1 MSGTKV
7 SIKYGFGKPQTG
19 SLKKAELA
27 IDLEELSLWTV
38 ESDYGEPVRVAH
50 DTTDIEIDLDGLNHD
65 AVLKS
70 VTTLQSIVGAISAK
84 SFDGDGSRITGIITD
99 QLADVNSAGAVRDD
113 LLIYNGSGWEA
124 TNFAFIETKLRF
136 QGAINATTTYPSTV
150 KDGDLYVNNTAGN
163 VSSSYTGIAGTPIIP
178 GNFIGYA
185 SSKGRWYLLGDLAS
199 SAVTNVG
206 AGTGIDV
213 DDRKATEPV
222 VSIDRAEVDF
232 WYEASFTKNTA
243 FNKAFG
249 TGAGQVA
256 EGNHLHSQYL
266 TSSTQAVKSVNG
278 KTGTVVLTYT
288 DVGAQVAG
296 SYAAA
301 NHNHS
306 GVYAPATH
314 SHNYSP
320 LGHTHSEYALTS
332 HTHSYAPSSHG
343 HSISQITG
351 GTSGGT
357 AGFNF
362 NSAVD
367 CKKSLTVSGGALTT
381 SQYISAGG
389 YIKGTEIRGTG
400 DVIAY
405 YSSDNRLKDNM
416 RDIENVLDKVCQIR
430 SIEFE
435 WNDNQTTYEGTD
447 VGVSAQSVQAVFPSL
462 VKEREL
468 DGYLGVRYEKLV
480 GPAIGAISELRDMVT
495 ELQAEV
501 AALKSKLG
509 DQ

>member
-27 IDLEELSLWTV
+27 IDLQELSLWTA
-38 ESDYGEPVRVAH
+38 ESDGSEPVRVAH
-50 DTTDIEIDLDGLNHD
+50 DTTDIEVDLDGLNRD

-113 LLIYNGSGWEA
+113 LLIYNGTGWEA
-124 TNFAFIETKLRF
+124 TDFAFIETKLRF
-136 QGAINATTTYPSTV
+136 QGAINATTTYPADV
-150 KDGDLYVNNTAGN
+150 ADGDLYVNNTNGT
-163 VSSSYTGIAGTPIIP
+163 VSSSYTGIAGTPIIA

-185 SSKGRWYLLGDLAS
+185 SSKSRWYLLGDLAS
-199 SAVTNVG
+199 SAVTNIG

-213 DDRKATEPV
+213 DDSKATEPV
-222 VSIDRAEVDF
+222 VSIDRASTDV

-301 NHNHS
+301 SH
-306 GVYAPATH
+306 TH
-314 SHNYSP
+314 SYSP
-320 LGHTHSEYALTS
+320 LGHTHSEYAPVS
-332 HTHSYAPSSHG
+332 HTHSYAPTSHT
-343 HSISQITG
+343 HAISQISG
-351 GTSGGT
+351 GTS
-357 AGFNF
+357 AGSAAFYF

-416 RDIENVLDKVCQIR
+416 RDIESVLDKVCQIR

-468 DGYLGVRYEKLV
+468 DGYLGVRYEKLA
-480 GPAIGAISELRDMVT
+480 GPVIGAISELRDMVT
-495 ELQAEV
+495 ALQSEV
-501 AALKSKLG
+501 AELKSKLG

>member
-27 IDLEELSLWTV
+27 IDLQELSLWTA
-38 ESDYGEPVRVAH
+38 ESDGSEPVRVAH
-50 DTTDIEIDLDGLNHD
+50 DTTDIEVDLDGLNRD

-70 VTTLQSIVGAISAK
+70 VTALQSIVGAISAA
-84 SFDGDGSRITGIITD
+84 SFTGDGSRITGIVTD

-136 QGAINATTTYPSTV
+136 QGAINATATYPTSV
-150 KDGDLYVNNTAGN
+150 ADGDLYVNNTNGTVA
-163 VSSSYTGIAGTPIIP
+163 SSYTGIAGTPIIE

-199 SAVTNVG
+199 SAVTNIG

-222 VSIDRAEVDF
+222 VSIDRAETDV

-249 TGAGQVA
+249 TGANQVA

-301 NHNHS
+301 SH
-306 GVYAPATH
+306 TH
-314 SHNYSP
+314 SYSP
-320 LGHTHSEYALTS
+320 LGHTHSEYSLTSHTHSEYAAKS
-332 HTHSYAPSSHG
+332 HTHSYAPTSHT

-405 YSSDNRLKDNM
+405 YSSDNRLKNNM
-416 RDIENVLDKVCQIR
+416 RDIESVLDKVCQIR

-468 DGYLGVRYEKLV
+468 DGYLGVRYEKLA
-480 GPAIGAISELRDMVT
+480 GPIIGAISELRDMVT
-495 ELQAEV
+495 ALQSEV
-501 AALKSKLG
+501 AELKSKLG